1 MNKPKLSLQDAR
13 DLLVTAIE
21 CGIAYWCN
29 EECQNVDIDRSE
41 GWGDEDSSLWWYT
54 KLSFDSD
61 CMSTEKYPFGAIK
74 HYELTPEQM
83 VEKFDAWMAYCEK
96 TMKWRWT
103 EWVEAMEED
112 DLAGSC
118 DAEDADCFVQYC
130 LFGEVVFG

>member
-21 CGIAYWCN
+21 GGIAYWVN
-29 EECQNVDIDRSE
+29 EDCKNVDIGRSE
-41 GWGDEDSSLWWYT
+41 GWGDEDTELWWYT
-54 KLSFDSD
+54 KLTFDTD
-61 CMSTEKYPFGAIK
+61 CIGNGMK

-83 VEKFDAWMAYCEK
+83 VEKFDSWAEYCKK
-96 TMKWRWT
+96 TMEWRWDQ
-103 EWVEAMEED
+103 WVEAMEED